1 MYLAVPL
8 WVWGDAHKE
17 QIEILKKDWK
27 TCAGSRVCINRQVM
41 MRGGR
46 AMRHQIR
53 GNHFMIIEDVLS
65 FKWFTRHFEMRLNW
79 ESRHRCFITVYLA
92 KTLSSSALVCSIQGS
107 SESINSTPL
116 NLLSYQF
123 TCCPLSLHLET
134 CLALPNSASLF
145 SVNPCL
151 NHLSLALAVVT
162 ITERERERKG
172 QIPLSLYI
180 LQ

>member
-1 MYLAVPL
+1 
-8 WVWGDAHKE
+8 
-17 QIEILKKDWK
+17 
-27 TCAGSRVCINRQVM
+27 
-41 MRGGR
+41 
-46 AMRHQIR
+46 MRHQIR

-79 ESRHRCFITVYLA
+79 ESRHRWFITVYLA

-145 SVNPCL
+145 SVKPCL

-162 ITERERERKG
+162 IREREREKG
-172 QIPLSLYI
+172 KFHYHYIFYSNINQLSEVIIPRISQEISIETVNNTYKCVSLCHS
-180 LQ
+180 LFTCD